1 MKIGISTS
9 DGVSVIEIDYME
21 TADLITR
28 ISAMADSDEL
38 AHWGGII
45 TDPDELED
53 AEETDLFIT
62 MDQAKAAMVKLMNMT
77 QGKDNTL
84 NDDDFLDVWQNDL
97 NLF

>member
-1 MKIGISTS
+1 MKIGISTVL
-9 DGVSVIEIDYME
+9 GVSVIEIDYME

-45 TDPDELED
+45 TDLGELDD
-53 AEETDLFIT
+53 AEETGLFIT

-77 QGKDNTL
+77 HHNTL

>member
-21 TADLITR
+21 TADLIAR
-28 ISAMADSDEL
+28 ISAMAGSDEL

-53 AEETDLFIT
+53 AKETDLFIT

-77 QGKDNTL
+77 HHSTL